1 MKTQERLA
9 FITEIAK
16 RDTHN
21 LGKTGMMKFLYLLQ
35 TIYKVP
41 LGYEFEIYTY
51 GPYCQTVMSDIEYA
65 EFADCIQVKPITY
78 PSGLSGYSINAKQTD
93 NKVLDNTTDIIH
105 EYSRQIDE
113 VIASFSEKS
122 AKELELYST
131 IVFVTSS
138 FYQNSWGKEK
148 GEICKTVK
156 GIKPH
161 FSNDTIC
168 EAYDDLDT
176 HKFLD
181 AIEIK

>member
-93 NKVLDNTTDIIH
+93 NKVLENTTDIIH

-113 VIASFSEKS
+113 VIA
-122 AKELELYST
+122 
-131 IVFVTSS
+131 
-138 FYQNSWGKEK
+138 
-148 GEICKTVK
+148 
-156 GIKPH
+156 
-161 FSNDTIC
+161 
-168 EAYDDLDT
+168 
-176 HKFLD
+176 
-181 AIEIK
+181 